1 MRVSQAIEK
10 RISCRAFSSKC
21 VSLSQIKTILE
32 KATRSPSGGNLQP
45 WHLFAV
51 SGNALKNLLI
61 EVEQELKSFPK
72 GHTAEYPVY
81 PKELAQP
88 YKGRRFKCGEDLYSV
103 LNIGREQKEKRREQ
117 FARNFKLFD
126 APVGLFVFIDRNMG
140 PPQWSDVGMYLQ
152 NIFLLAKEYGLD
164 TCALESWAVF
174 HQLVQ
179 KHVSAPKN
187 LMLFCGIAVG
197 YMDNNNRINTL
208 RTERASIEEIADFI
222 GF

>member
-1 MRVSQAIEK
+1 
-10 RISCRAFSSKC
+10 
-21 VSLSQIKTILE
+21 
-32 KATRSPSGGNLQP
+32 
-45 WHLFAV
+45 
-51 SGNALKNLLI
+51 
-61 EVEQELKSFPK
+61 
-72 GHTAEYPVY
+72 
-81 PKELAQP
+81 
-88 YKGRRFKCGEDLYSV
+88 
-103 LNIGREQKEKRREQ
+103 
-117 FARNFKLFD
+117 
-126 APVGLFVFIDRNMG
+126 MG

-179 KHVSAPKN
+179 KHVNAPKN

>member
-10 RISCRAFSSKC
+10 RISCRAFSSKP
-21 VSLSQIKTILE
+21 VSLKKLKTILE

-72 GHTAEYPVY
+72 GHKAEYAIY
-81 PKELAQP
+81 PKELSEP
-88 YKGRRFKCGEDLYSV
+88 YKTRRFKCGEDLYSI
-103 LNIGREQKEKRREQ
+103 LNIGREQKEKRKEQ

-164 TCALESWAVF
+164 TCALESWPVF

-179 KHVSAPKN
+179 KHVSAPKK
-187 LMLFCGIAVG
+187 LMLFCGIAMG
-197 YMDNNNRINTL
+197 YMDSNDRINTL
-208 RTERASIEEIADFI
+208 RTDRASLREIADFI